1 MRKHPRTS
9 AARGATELAH
19 AFAAAR
25 DGEMNAF
32 MQLPG
37 SRTASKRGVFY
48 NMTASS
54 LQDDSGIP
62 MNRHEAPTS
71 SGSTEATVRV
81 PTLDFARWLSSN
93 FCSRDHVHVK
103 MDIEGRTQP
112 AKLRGGGR
120 GAGRTETRSEASPSH
135 PELMLLQVPSS
146 SCSSTCW
153 RTAPRR

>member
-120 GAGRTETRSEASPSH
+120 
-135 PELMLLQVPSS
+135 
-146 SCSSTCW
+146 
-153 RTAPRR
+153 

>member
-1 MRKHPRTS
+1 MECASTLEP
-9 AARGATELAH
+9 AQLRGATELAH

-81 PTLDFARWLSSN
+81 PTLAEIVSKLAVVALFLNVAYHIHWEGALVLLRILQLLAGKGS
-93 FCSRDHVHVK
+93 FRACLHVDVV
-103 MDIEGRTQP
+103 
-112 AKLRGGGR
+112 
-120 GAGRTETRSEASPSH
+120 
-135 PELMLLQVPSS
+135 QVG
-146 SCSSTCW
+146 T
-153 RTAPRR
+153 